1 MKKIA
6 VFCIPAHGHT
16 NPMLPVAEEL
26 VRRGDEVRFY
36 SFEDFRKKIE
46 QTGAAYVSC
55 DAYLPKLQA
64 AEERKLKNVS
74 TTEMS
79 IQDIRITLAMND
91 FLHAEF
97 ESFRPDVVYADSVC
111 FWGKLNAWKHKVPLV
126 VSTSTFAFNQQ
137 SSQYMKNSPREIA
150 ALVLGLPKIK
160 RELNKLKPY
169 GYPDKSVLALVQ
181 NDNDTDSIV
190 YTSRKFQPCA
200 ESFSAHYA
208 FVGPSIFCKTAP
220 DKKHDR
226 PLVYIALGT
235 VINERPD
242 FYQKCID
249 ALREEPV
256 DVVISCGKSVDI
268 KAFGTLPEHV
278 RVYASVD
285 QPEVLAK
292 ANVFLTHCGMNS
304 VSESLYMATP
314 MVLYP
319 QTNEQRAVA
328 RRVWEIGA
336 GLELQEDSTVGI
348 RAAVREILSAPAY
361 AKAAQDCAEDFRS
374 CGGAAEAADFI
385 ENAPHIL

>member
-1 MKKIA
+1 MKSEILVQCEHLTKIFPGKKA
-6 VFCIPAHGHT
+6 LDDVNLKIG
-16 NPMLPVAEEL
+16 
-26 VRRGDEVRFY
+26 RGKVVGLLGPNG
-36 SFEDFRKKIE
+36 SGKTTLIKILNGLL
-46 QTGAAYVSC
+46 QPNFGSVMIDATPIGTYTFFVSQR
-55 DAYLPKLQA
+55 DALINKRQP
-64 AEERKLKNVS
+64 
-74 TTEMS
+74 
-79 IQDIRITLAMND
+79 
-91 FLHAEF
+91 
-97 ESFRPDVVYADSVC
+97 
-111 FWGKLNAWKHKVPLV
+111 
-126 VSTSTFAFNQQ
+126 
-137 SSQYMKNSPREIA
+137 
-150 ALVLGLPKIK
+150 

-181 NDNDTDSIV
+181 SDNDTDSIV

-256 DVVISCGKSVDI
+256 DVVISCGKSVEVE
-268 KAFGTLPEHV
+268 AFGTLPEHV

-328 RRVWEIGA
+328 RRVREIGA
-336 GLELQEDSTVGI
+336 GLELQEDSAVGI